1 MMFDIDIKDLLG
13 RRQVMMDM
21 HDVAKM
27 IRGKSVCVTGAGG
40 FIGSEIV
47 RQVEAFEPHHITL
60 VDFSE
65 FNLYSIDRKTRV
77 SHSTVLADVRDRERM
92 MDVIRGDIVFHAAA
106 LKHVPLSEANPIEA
120 IRTNTVGTANVSD
133 AAQRNGVTRMVMVST
148 DKAVNPTN
156 IMGASKRAAERYC
169 IGQPGVCVVRFGNVL
184 GSTGSVVPL
193 FLDQIANGGP
203 VTITHPDVERYFM
216 SGTEAVEL
224 VLKSAA
230 DGADGVY
237 ALDMGKS
244 VRIMDLA
251 RDMILLS
258 GKRGV
263 EIEVVGLRPGEK
275 LYEEVCYGHED
286 FFPTRVEGLWFA
298 SPSVVDPGLSSD
310 WVADLEDACLSYDVE
325 AVGKV
330 RRA

>member
-1 MMFDIDIKDLLG
+1 MHDIDIKDLLG

-21 HDVAKM
+21 HDVARM
-27 IRGKSVCVTGAGG
+27 IRGRTVCVTGAGG
-40 FIGSEIV
+40 YIGSEIV
-47 RQVEAFEPHHITL
+47 RQVESFEPDHIVL

-77 SHSTVLADVRDRERM
+77 SHSAVLADVRDPHRM
-92 MDVIRGDIVFHAAA
+92 MDVIQGDLVFHAAA

-120 IRTNTVGTANVSD
+120 IRTNTVGTANVCD
-133 AAQRNGVTRMVMVST
+133 AARHNGVGRLVMVST

-193 FLDQIANGGP
+193 FLDQIAHGGP

-216 SGTEAVEL
+216 SVTEAVEL

-230 DGADGVY
+230 DGNEGIY

-244 VRIMDLA
+244 VRISDLA

-258 GKRGV
+258 GRRGV
-263 EIEVVGLRPGEK
+263 EMEVVGLRPGEK
-275 LYEEVCYGHED
+275 LVEEICYGHEA
-286 FFPTRVEGLWFA
+286 FSPTPVEGLWFA
-298 SPSVVDPGLSSD
+298 SPSVSDPGLSPM
-310 WVADLEDACLSYDVE
+310 WVAAVEEKCAEYDGEVVRIVKE
-325 AVGKV
+325 AV
-330 RRA
+330 